1 MTPAQLAARSANGRR
16 TARRLQAAAT
26 ARRWAKAEQSRSV
39 PLHLAELDSFRLPS
53 LCRVYG
59 PDGRLRVVLDPFTR
73 QPMERR

>member
-53 LCRVYG
+53 LVRVIDPRTG
-59 PDGRLRVVLDPFTR
+59 AVLRRLDPFTR
-73 QPMERR
+73 QVVR